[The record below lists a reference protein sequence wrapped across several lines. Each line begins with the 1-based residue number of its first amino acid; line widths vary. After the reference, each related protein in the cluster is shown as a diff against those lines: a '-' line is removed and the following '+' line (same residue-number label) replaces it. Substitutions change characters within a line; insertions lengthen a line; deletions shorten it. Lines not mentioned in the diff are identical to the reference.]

1 MEIANLIASIILTG
15 LGILV
20 SFLILRVQLREEN
33 KAVLVF
39 EKDDVRNIG
48 NTSALNVSAYRL
60 IPNLGG
66 DGTLVSLITNIGTI
80 EKDKTYTFARE
91 VLPNS
96 NYDFFIIQYL
106 SLNGKYYQQVYRI
119 ATGRG
124 DAPENNIPVK
134 VKIKETFPTYNFKD
148 KRYIL
153 PQKINKLTEHNSR
166 LKSLDDSN

>member
-39 EKDDVRNIG
+39 EKNDVRNIG

-153 PQKINKLTEHNSR
+153 PQKINKLTEHNYR